1 MPHANEAAYPRA
13 SLQVKTLIEIAGRP
27 RSDPYNSDPMLIDVI
42 LLCAPVVVA
51 LPAVVALLTS
61 HASLASRSRVQGR
74 LYGTL
79 LLAEKLPPG
88 VPGEALITHDID
100 RQTLHVAYL
109 AQYPQRA
116 REIVHVVLIG
126 AGVATS
132 LAAYYLL
139 WWGEA
144 ALLVLLIVL
153 GAATVAALWFERA
166 LVNFGR
172 NDGVARELF
181 AHFRAP
187 DSLIRR
193 RTELVA
199 KAPPLTVDI
208 VFAKAADVRDA
219 HLDGTVTTLEA
230 VNAVLAKA
238 HAHFDWRREARR
250 AARRLAEA
258 DYRTLATRVTMR
270 THAVSASAYDWLLR
284 HLLGPFFTLRLRF
297 LEGRERRRAAAA
309 ERSGDVFEAAWLSA
323 HYRNERRRL
332 AEHWAYLHK
341 VRDPLANGNG
351 AASVNGAAPTREPAP
366 ADA

>member
-1 MPHANEAAYPRA
+1 
-13 SLQVKTLIEIAGRP
+13 
-27 RSDPYNSDPMLIDVI
+27 MLVDAI

-51 LPAVVALLTS
+51 LPAVVVLLIS
-61 HASLASRSRVQGR
+61 HVSLASRSSAQRR

-88 VPGEALITHDID
+88 VLGGALISNDVD

-116 REIVHVVLIG
+116 REIVHIGLIG
-126 AGVATS
+126 AGVVVS
-132 LAAYYLL
+132 VAAYYLL

-144 ALLVLLIVL
+144 SLLVLLIVL
-153 GAATVAALWFERA
+153 GAVAVIALSFERA

-172 NDGVARELF
+172 NDSVARELF

-187 DSLIRR
+187 DGLVRP

-199 KAPPLTVDI
+199 KAPPLSVDV
-208 VFAKAADVRDA
+208 VFARAADIRDA
-219 HLDGTVTTLEA
+219 RPDGTLSTLDA

-238 HAHFDWRREARR
+238 HAHFDWRQEARR
-250 AARRLAEA
+250 AAHRLAGT
-258 DYRTLATRVTMR
+258 DYRSIATDLTTRTLAVTA
-270 THAVSASAYDWLLR
+270 TAYDWLLR

-297 LEGRERRRAAAA
+297 LDAREHRRAARAQQ
-309 ERSGDVFEAAWLSA
+309 RGDVFEAAWLSA
-323 HYRNERRRL
+323 HYRNERRRV
-332 AEHWAYLHK
+332 AEHWALLHK
-341 VRDPLANGNG
+341 ARDPLANR
-351 AASVNGAAPTREPAP
+351 TREPAP